1 MKMVDIDYH
10 VSLYNTA
17 NEVPDNIAKLHF
29 PQRYI
34 RLVDPSGQ
42 MYELEI
48 ADINGDEIILC
59 LGEKSS

>member
-29 PQRYI
+29 PQRYF
-34 RLVDPSGQ
+34 PSFA
-42 MYELEI
+42 LS
-48 ADINGDEIILC
+48 ILI
-59 LGEKSS
+59 GVREK